1 MHNSSKLYTPPDT
14 LERFQLPSHHFVIGV
29 ILVAML
35 SIVGI
40 CIAFANFHIRLA
52 TDVTQQNINN
62 LLLME
67 QQFNQHLFVDLDDLM
82 TSLVFDIQQEDG
94 NTAIVL
100 ARYEQLLSNYPML
113 GQIQILDNI
122 GAIIWQSSPEDNLTN
137 SQIQMI
143 SQRFLNSDQL
153 NDLWIYPLEADTN
166 DKAIVVLSHAFY
178 GDDGQLQ
185 NIAVIS
191 VSAEQWGQSFS
202 ELTTLDMFSGY
213 WINSDGYILT
223 TFPYQPSLVGTQ
235 LTNTQ
240 QVMLSSSIAQI
251 IDSSTL
257 LDDRPAAWQS
267 QMMDNAPL
275 QLLIE
280 APHTETHVF
289 SDNILATTFFI
300 SLAAVVSGIATIM
313 LYLSQYR
320 ILQAQADTLF
330 HTSQDLQQQIT
341 MRTQTET
348 TLADNE
354 ERYRLVT
361 ELISDY
367 AFSTIVYEDGTR
379 SREWLTD
386 SFFTMTGY
394 QPDDIGEEPQ
404 PNVRTHPDD
413 LAQVNADIER
423 SIAGEDTIT
432 EYRWRIKSGE
442 YIWMRVKR
450 RPIWDDDHQR
460 VVQLIGAVSDIT
472 VEKEAEF
479 ALRESEER
487 YRIVTE
493 LISDYAFSIQVDPD
507 QNLNILW
514 LTPSYFHLMGY
525 TDDDIDENF
534 SLKTILHLE
543 DKEQPLQDLANVLAG
558 QTVVSEFRAQ
568 RKQGDYIWLQITRQ
582 PVWDENEG
590 RVVSYYG
597 VARDIT
603 AQKEAEIALR
613 ASEERYRLVTELMSD
628 YAYLTT
634 INEDGTG
641 VREWLTDSFY
651 QLSDFHSESL
661 GSVPQPEQRTHVDDL
676 AQVEADIQRT
686 TQGEETVSE
695 YRWLAS
701 SDKYIWLRVKRRP
714 IWDDDHQ
721 NVTHILGAVSDIT
734 VEKEAEAALR
744 ASEDRYRRISSILTD
759 FAYESYIF
767 PDGSM
772 QQEWTVGGIDN
783 MLLQPNQL
791 THMSQISRNAHPDD
805 VAKVQADL
813 LLTTNN
819 VETITEYRIK
829 GEGGYRWIRSY
840 RIPVWDEDAGR
851 VVRILG
857 TIKDITAEKDAQK
870 ALEENQQRYRE
881 LTELMSDFAFS
892 VSLDEND
899 TITANWIVGSLE
911 YITGIDLH
919 TAMADIGVIS
929 RLVYADDQHLL
940 REDLQKNRNGEKTI
954 TEYRIIHAKTKQIRW
969 LRVNRKPIMNPT
981 TGQLSH
987 ALAGV
992 TDITVAK
999 ATAIALQESEERYR
1013 QISELISDY
1022 VFSQKVFDD
1031 FSTEVEWKAGS
1042 VNIGNI
1048 SYAEMS
1054 QMNRN
1059 QLPDNIHPDDYV
1071 ATMEDIMKTTYGET
1085 TISEFR
1091 VLNPDDGATNWLR
1104 ISRQPIWDEDQNR
1117 VTRIIGAVSDITV
1130 KKSIE
1135 AALVESEERYRLVT
1149 ELISDY
1155 VYSLS
1160 VMPDK
1165 RIKMDWFAGSFE
1177 GITGLHI
1184 NDYIVESP
1192 LDMIKGA
1199 HPDDYED
1206 AAAKIEQTMAGHST
1220 VSEYR
1225 ITHSS
1230 DKKPRWLRVSRFPTV
1245 DKHTGQLIRILGA
1258 VTDVTAQKFAEMALR
1273 DSEERYRLLTNL
1285 MTDYAFSI
1293 RFEEDGQL
1301 YREWLIGDFEGVLGY
1316 SIPTSGYMDQSTID
1330 SFSSKSPEA
1339 VNDGIER
1346 ARRGE
1351 ASTVDYEI
1359 VNRRD
1364 NKPRWLR
1371 TTRHPIW
1378 NKEHTRVIRYLGA
1391 VKDITL
1397 EKEAEIVR
1405 HEAGELRQALEREKS
1420 LHALRTRFV
1429 SMVTHEFRNPL
1440 AAILSSVSLLDKYDH
1455 RLTHESRREKFERIY
1470 GQVQRLTQ
1478 LLEDLLEVGELE
1490 HHALHYT
1497 PQRIDVVDLV
1507 NDLYAEYEESIGSQH
1522 HLLVNTTHNQVFTY
1536 ADVHILRQALGNIIS
1551 NAIKYSPPESEVVCD
1566 IILGA
1571 ENVTIHVIDH
1581 GLGIPEAEYN
1591 LLFEAFYRATNVS
1604 TQPGTGLGLLIAKQ
1618 SIELHKGTITFESEI
1633 GKGTTFTI
1641 QFPRVIGK
1649 DGDT

>member
-1 MHNSSKLYTPPDT
+1 MHDSSKLPNT
-14 LERFQLPSHHFVIGV
+14 LERFQLPSHRFVISI

-40 CIAFANFHIRLA
+40 CIAFANLHTRLA
-52 TDVTQQNINN
+52 TDVTQQNISN

-67 QQFNQHLFVDLDDLM
+67 QEFNQHLFVDLDDLV
-82 TSLVFDIQQEDG
+82 TSLVIDIQQDVG
-94 NTAIVL
+94 DTAIVL
-100 ARYEQLLSNYPML
+100 ARYEQLLNHYPML
-113 GQIQILDNI
+113 GQMQILDNT
-122 GAIIWQSSPEDNLTN
+122 GAVIWQSLPEHNLTN

-143 SQRFLNSDQL
+143 IQRFLKGDQS
-153 NDLWIYPLEADTN
+153 NDLWIYPVEADA
-166 DKAIVVLSHAFY
+166 DGEAIVAISHAFY
-178 GDDGQLQ
+178 TTDGQLQ
-185 NIAVIS
+185 NIAVIT
-191 VSAEQWGQSFS
+191 VFAEQWGQSFS
-202 ELTTLDMFSGY
+202 ELTTLDSYSGY
-213 WINSDGYILT
+213 WINGDGYILT

-235 LTNTQ
+235 LTNAQ
-240 QVMLSSSIAQI
+240 QEILLSSNTHIV
-251 IDSSTL
+251 DSSTL
-257 LDDRPAAWQS
+257 LDDRPATWQS
-267 QMMDNAPL
+267 LAMDTAPL

-280 APHTETHVF
+280 TPYVETHIF
-289 SDNILATTFFI
+289 SDRVLAITFFI

-313 LYLSQYR
+313 LYMSQYR

-348 TLADNE
+348 ILADNE
-354 ERYRLVT
+354 ERYRRVT

-379 SREWLTD
+379 KREWLTD

-394 QPDDIGEEPQ
+394 RQDDIGEKPVPEA
-404 PNVRTHPDD
+404 RTHPDD
-413 LAQVNADIER
+413 LAQVEADIER
-423 SIAGEDTIT
+423 SLAGEDTVT

-450 RPIWDDDHQR
+450 RPIWDENHQR
-460 VVQLIGAVSDIT
+460 VVRLIGAVSDIT
-472 VEKEAEF
+472 VEKEAE
-479 ALRESEER
+479 
-487 YRIVTE
+487 
-493 LISDYAFSIQVDPD
+493 
-507 QNLNILW
+507 
-514 LTPSYFHLMGY
+514 
-525 TDDDIDENF
+525 
-534 SLKTILHLE
+534 
-543 DKEQPLQDLANVLAG
+543 
-558 QTVVSEFRAQ
+558 
-568 RKQGDYIWLQITRQ
+568 
-582 PVWDENEG
+582 
-590 RVVSYYG
+590 
-597 VARDIT
+597 
-603 AQKEAEIALR
+603 IALR
-613 ASEERYRLVTELMSD
+613 ASEERYRIVTELMSD

-641 VREWLTDSFY
+641 DREWLTDSFY

-661 GSVPQPEQRTHVDDL
+661 GSVPQPEQRTHPDDIT
-676 AQVEADIQRT
+676 QVEADIQRT
-686 TQGEETVSE
+686 TAGEETVSE
-695 YRWLAS
+695 YRWLTY
-701 SDKYIWLRVKRRP
+701 SDNYIWLRVKRRP
-714 IWDDDHQ
+714 IWDENHQ
-721 NVTHILGAVSDIT
+721 HVTHILGAVSDIT
-734 VEKEAEAALR
+734 AEKEAEAALR
-744 ASEDRYRRISSILTD
+744 VSEDRYRRISSILTD

-772 QQEWTVGGIDN
+772 QQDWTVGSIN
-783 MLLQPNQL
+783 NNILLQPNQL
-791 THMSQISRNAHPDD
+791 THISQISRNAHPDD

-829 GEGGYRWIRSY
+829 SEDGYRWVRSY
-840 RIPVWDEDAGR
+840 RLPVWDEDERR

-857 TIKDITAEKDAQK
+857 TIKDITAEKDAQQ

-892 VSLDEND
+892 VTVNEND
-899 TITANWIVGSLE
+899 VITANWIVGSLE
-911 YITGIDLH
+911 YITGIDLA
-919 TAMADIGVIS
+919 TAMADVGVIA
-929 RLVYADDQHLL
+929 RLVYPDDQHLL
-940 REDLQKNRNGEKTI
+940 KDDLRKNRNGEKTI

-969 LRVNRKPIMNPT
+969 LRVNRKPIIDPT

-992 TDITVAK
+992 TDITAEK
-999 ATAIALQESEERYR
+999 HAAIALQQSEERYR

-1042 VNIGNI
+1042 INIGDI
-1048 SYAEMS
+1048 SYADMS
-1054 QMNRN
+1054 QMNHN
-1059 QLPDNIHPDDYV
+1059 QLPDNIHPEDYV
-1071 ATMEDIMKTTYGET
+1071 EAMEDIMKTAYGET

-1091 VLNPDDGATNWLR
+1091 VLNPDDGTTNWLR
-1104 ISRQPIWDEDQNR
+1104 VSRQPIWDEDQNR
-1117 VTRIIGAVSDITV
+1117 VSRIIGAVSDVTV

-1135 AALVESEERYRLVT
+1135 SALVKSEERYRLVT

-1160 VMPDK
+1160 VMPDN

-1177 GITGLHI
+1177 GITGTHI
-1184 NDYIVESP
+1184 KDYVVESP

-1206 AAAKIEQTMAGHST
+1206 AAAKIEQTMAGQST

-1225 ITHSS
+1225 ITNSS
-1230 DKKPRWLRVSRFPTV
+1230 DKKPRWLRVSRFPTM
-1245 DKHTGQLIRILGA
+1245 DKQTGQLTRILGA

-1285 MTDYAFSI
+1285 MTDYAFSV
-1293 RFEEDGQL
+1293 RFEEGGRL
-1301 YREWLIGDFEGVLGY
+1301 YCEWIIGDFEGVLGR
-1316 SIPTSGYMDQSTID
+1316 SIPTSGYVEQDKFDLFTSD
-1330 SFSSKSPEA
+1330 DLKR
-1339 VNDGIER
+1339 VHHDIER
-1346 ARRGE
+1346 VHQGE
-1351 ASTVDYEI
+1351 ASI
-1359 VNRRD
+1359 VEYQIINYQD
-1364 NKPRWLR
+1364 KKPRWLR

-1378 NKEHTRVIRYLGA
+1378 NKEHTRVIRYLAA

-1397 EKEAEIVR
+1397 EKEAQLVSQ
-1405 HEAGELRQALEREKS
+1405 EASELRQALEREKS

-1440 AAILSSVSLLDKYDH
+1440 AAILSSVSILDKYDH

-1522 HLLVNTTHNQVFTY
+1522 HLLVNTTHDKVHTY

-1551 NAIKYSPPESEVVCD
+1551 NAIKYSPPESEVICD

-1581 GLGIPEAEYN
+1581 GVGIPEAEYN
-1591 LLFEAFYRATNVS
+1591 ELFEAFYRASNVS

-1618 SIELHKGTITFESEI
+1618 SIELHKGTIAFESEI